1 MKKTLVTIVAT
12 VVATVAV
19 LALVAYTYFHIE
31 NQAEQRFA
39 ELHRNVFTKL
49 DAQDPVAAEQLLL
62 AAVADEAFSAP
73 EYQFSLNGMLA
84 GLNSEYKKDAAAA
97 ERYTMAALAVDA
109 SAFPPLLKSNRVHV
123 IVELAATLDSSGR
136 YGEAIKYFHE
146 AASLAREVNPALES
160 QIIMSLGIAYVHDG
174 DFDRGE
180 YYLEETRKRAE
191 AQSPADPYMKALAY
205 NNLAWMYL
213 RGKQYGKALPPAQEG
228 LRIAEVLGDKGVLST
243 INDTQAQIL
252 LAMKRFDEALS
263 FSEKSLSGPAG
274 SDYVSAVQYRTHA
287 TILASLDRKADSC
300 KSLAKAQEFYAKA
313 RNEKERS
320 ATQQEAAA
328 LAC

>member
-1 MKKTLVTIVAT
+1 MKKTLITIVAT
-12 VVATVAV
+12 VVATIAV
-19 LALVAYTYFHIE
+19 LALAVYTYFHVE
-31 NQAEQRFA
+31 NRAEQQFA
-39 ELHRNVFTKL
+39 ELHRNVFAKL
-49 DAQDPVAAEQLLL
+49 DAQDPKAAEQLLI
-62 AAVADEAFSAP
+62 AAVADEAFAAP

-97 ERYTMAALAVDA
+97 ERYTMAALAVDS
-109 SAFPPLLKSNRVHV
+109 SAFPPPLMGNRVHV
-123 IVELAATLDSSGR
+123 LVELAATLDSTGR
-136 YGEAIKYFHE
+136 YEEAIKYFHE
-146 AASLAREVNPALES
+146 AFDLAKEVNPALES

-191 AQSPADPYMKALAY
+191 AQSPADPYLKALAY

-213 RGKQYGKALPPAQEG
+213 RSTQYDKALPPAQEA

-243 INDTQAQIL
+243 VNDTQAQIL

-263 FSEKSLSGPAG
+263 FSEKSLSGPSG
-274 SDYVSAVQYRTHA
+274 SDYISAVQYRTHA
-287 TILASLDRKADSC
+287 TILASLDRKTDSC
-300 KSLAKAQEFYAKA
+300 KSLAKALEFYAKA
-313 RNEKERS
+313 RNEKERL
-320 ATQQEAAA
+320 ATQREAAA

>member
-1 MKKTLVTIVAT
+1 MKKTFITIIAT
-12 VVATVAV
+12 VMATIAV
-19 LALVAYTYFHIE
+19 LALAVYTYFHIE
-31 NQAEQRFA
+31 NRAEEQFA
-39 ELHRNVFTKL
+39 ELHRNVFARL
-49 DAQDPVAAEQLLL
+49 DAKDPEAAEQLLL
-62 AAVADEAFSAP
+62 AAVADETFSAP

-84 GLNSEYKKDAAAA
+84 GLNGEYKKDAAAA
-97 ERYTMAALAVDA
+97 ERYTMAALTVD
-109 SAFPPLLKSNRVHV
+109 SSGFPPQLKGNRVHV
-123 IVELAATLDSSGR
+123 MVELAATLDSSGR
-136 YGEAIKYFHE
+136 YREAIKYFHE
-146 AASLAREVNPALES
+146 AASLAKEVNPALES

-191 AQSPADPYMKALAY
+191 AQSPADPYLKALAY

-213 RGKQYGKALPPAQEG
+213 RSAQHDKALPPAQEA

-252 LAMKRFDEALS
+252 LAMRRFEEALI

-274 SDYVSAVQYRTHA
+274 SDFISAVQHRTHA
-287 TILASLDRKADSC
+287 TILASLDRKIDSC
-300 KSLAKAQEFYAKA
+300 KSLAKALELYAKA
-313 RNEKERS
+313 RNEKERA
-320 ATQQEAAA
+320 ATQRESTA

>member
-1 MKKTLVTIVAT
+1 MPGPNRPPSHGPTRRQFLT
-12 VVATVAV
+12 
-19 LALVAYTYFHIE
+19 
-31 NQAEQRFA
+31 R
-39 ELHRNVFTKL
+39 
-49 DAQDPVAAEQLLL
+49 AALL
-62 AAVADEAFSAP
+62 AAAAPTLPAFLAACSKGGPASGNPTLTLASPDSPVKWDIADDNKAIADGLEPEKGATLQLYTYADYTSPDAVKSFEDRYGVKVEISTFNDTDEAITKIRGGSVSYDIYFPSYDQISRLVTGKLVQP
-73 EYQFSLNGMLA
+73 LNHSYIT
-84 GLNSEYKKDAAAA
+84 NIDN
-97 ERYTMAALAVDA
+97 D
-109 SAFPPLLKSNRVHV
+109 H
-123 IVELAATLDSSGR
+123 
-136 YGEAIKYFHE
+136 
-146 AASLAREVNPALES
+146 
-160 QIIMSLGIAYVHDG
+160 LGTHDG